1 MSELPEAVGDWP
13 REPHRVLGVDADAEA
28 KAVKRAYAKLLRR
41 FPPDEFPAQFER
53 LNEAKEWL
61 LNRAQSAPAFGAE
74 WFAESEAVAEPQAD
88 DGPSAAAAS
97 EEEPARQPAVDDEV
111 AALWRTAVEGDS
123 RAAYDAAVALMSE
136 RPRASLAAYWLLRTD
151 PSLDASRTPADCLLA
166 AAAFEDPPPEW
177 IRQVLSELVFRSPVS
192 LDERLAPAVARPE
205 VARALLP
212 VRWSEA
218 CNAGRFDVVEA
229 DLSRLEWVDPE
240 SRLELCRLALR
251 RVCLFFD
258 QDARRLTRR
267 LTAEVGDVT
276 ASESRWLEVELAE
289 EVDRLRDE
297 STGPAYTSLLRL
309 LATWPAGVRDRREHL
324 RPILSGWWRKP
335 AETLPRLDDLYGTA
349 PVLLMTWTQR
359 LGDLLDPDVL
369 GRDARRAAVAAL
381 SAELPSC
388 QTYAQAR
395 TLLLRVCRTYLLP
408 STQIPWWHG
417 VGRELPPERWPLVE
431 ALGDDTPLALL
442 TTAWCVHVF
451 E

>member
-13 REPHRVLGVDADAEA
+13 REPHRVLGVESDADA

-41 FPPDEFPAQFER
+41 FPPDEFPAHFER

-61 LNRAQSAPAFGAE
+61 LDRAQSAPAFGSE
-74 WFAESEAVAEPQAD
+74 WFAESEEDAVPGPD
-88 DGPSAAAAS
+88 DDPPEDPS
-97 EEEPARQPAVDDEV
+97 EDEPARRPAADEEV
-111 AALWRTAVEGDS
+111 AALWRTAVEGDPK
-123 RAAYDAAVALMSE
+123 AAYGAATALMSE
-136 RPRASLAAYWLLRTD
+136 RPRAALAAYWLLRTD
-151 PSLDASRTPADCLLA
+151 PSLDPSRKPADCLLA
-166 AAAFEDPPPEW
+166 AAAVEEPPPEW
-177 IRQVLSELVFRSPVS
+177 VRQVLAELVFRPVVS
-192 LDERLAPAVARPE
+192 LEDRLAAAVARPE

-218 CNAGRFDVVEA
+218 CNAGRFDLVEA

-240 SRLELCRLALR
+240 ARLELCRLALR

-258 QDARRLTRR
+258 EDARRLTGR

-369 GRDARRAAVAAL
+369 GRDARKAAVAAL

-408 STQIPWWHG
+408 STHIPWWHG
-417 VGRELPPERWPLVE
+417 VGRELPSERWPLVE
-431 ALGDDTPLALL
+431 ALGEDTPLALL